1 MSSLVHM
8 IQTYGETSALKTCI
22 EKISKKS
29 IEQYKGE
36 NGMDVLHY
44 AIIANN
50 MEAVSLLFHKGIFK
64 PPHESSSFPYL
75 HLAARLGHKMILN
88 MLLQE
93 RPLDTKTAKLQTTK
107 NRAISSRPPW
117 I

>member
-64 PPHESSSFPYL
+64 PPHEF
-75 HLAARLGHKMILN
+75 RLSHTYTWRQDWDIK
-88 MLLQE
+88 
-93 RPLDTKTAKLQTTK
+93 
-107 NRAISSRPPW
+107 
-117 I
+117 